1 MGTIRNAVL
10 LGVASLFLLAGTVGA
25 QSVNDGKFQKQTFQY
40 STWAT
45 KLFADVVT
53 VHNPGTMIFLSG
65 MGSEEVATG
74 KILYPGD
81 FAAQCTYAYSK
92 IKSDL
97 AQQHATMNDIVKL
110 TTYVTDV
117 RSLGATN
124 KCRSDAF
131 GDAPL
136 PTHTFVAVS
145 QLALPGMLVEVDAT
159 AVTGN

>member
-1 MGTIRNAVL
+1 VSQLKRAAVL
-10 LGVASLFLLAGTVGA
+10 VAAALFLMAGTVSA
-25 QSVNDGKFQKQTFQY
+25 QAVNDGKFEKQTFQY
-40 STWAT
+40 SAWAS

-53 VHNPGTMIFLSG
+53 VRNPGKMIFLSG
-65 MGSEEVATG
+65 VGSEELATG
-74 KILYPGD
+74 KILYLGD
-81 FAAQCTYAYSK
+81 FAAQCAYAFEK

-97 AQQHATMNDIVKL
+97 AKQHATMNDVVKL

-145 QLALPGMLVEVDAT
+145 QLALPGMLVEIDAT